1 MGMNKHVMIYIT
13 AADRRQALRIGKI
26 LVQERLAAC
35 INILGR
41 IDSIYWWEGRVQQGK
56 EVSFVAKTRAALSK
70 AVIRRVRE
78 LHSYHVPCAVAVPV
92 ADGNPA
98 FLQWISAE
106 TAQPKRPVRAR
117 KQKP

>member
-1 MGMNKHVMIYIT
+1 MNKHVMIYIT
-13 AADRRQALRIGKI
+13 AADRRQAVQIGTI
-26 LVQERLAAC
+26 LVKERLAAC

-41 IDSIYWWEGRVQQGK
+41 IDSVYWWEGRVQQGK
-56 EVSFVAKTRAALSK
+56 EVAFVAKTRAVLSK

-78 LHSYHVPCAVAVPV
+78 LHSYRVPCAVAVPV
-92 ADGNPA
+92 VDGNPA

-117 KQKP
+117 KQTP